1 VNLWNLKFLI
11 YNMVKIMLPTNVYLK
26 MVQKLSTKLSTL
38 DLPPMVTR
46 ICDFD
51 KEEFMSLKSLF
62 VKQDNFELLKS

>member
-1 VNLWNLKFLI
+1 
-11 YNMVKIMLPTNVYLK
+11 MLPTNVYLK
-26 MVQKLSTKLSTL
+26 MERKLSTKLSTL